1 MFVLQGYK
9 LLDNVNFRPT
19 LLGVWVS
26 DQRSYSFTVDLYWN
40 NLPLYFG
47 FNFKTLKKKK
57 LVLMKIA
64 PYYLGAVSHSMFGYL
79 NVEFAKQ
86 NKR

>member
-47 FNFKTLKKKK
+47 FNFKTLKKTRSYENSPI
-57 LVLMKIA
+57 LSRC
-64 PYYLGAVSHSMFGYL
+64 GQSL
-79 NVEFAKQ
+79 NVWLSKCRICKAE
-86 NKR
+86 